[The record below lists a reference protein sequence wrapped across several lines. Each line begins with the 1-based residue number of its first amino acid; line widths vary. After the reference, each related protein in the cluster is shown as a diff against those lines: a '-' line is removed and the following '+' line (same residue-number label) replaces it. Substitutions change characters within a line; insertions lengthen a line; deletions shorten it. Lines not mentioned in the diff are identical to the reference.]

1 MSGSGNEATS
11 IAAFLIAALVAFVRP
26 KRLGR
31 VSSSDDSFNLTRPS
45 DTAETIL
52 MPDVAFV
59 RAGSESPVATLQATD
74 MLDGLDILPGFTY
87 PGAATF
93 RRIAPLAQQRRP
105 CLAQPLRDGGWLL
118 AIQRQCLHLRQCLRP
133 APHMLLIARVAPKQL
148 LENMQFK
155 LAARGAILP
164 VRIVFAFQRIVVGVA
179 GGVAHSRRQRPE
191 AALRDL
197 FKPRCFQ
204 RLASKAQHAG

>member
-1 MSGSGNEATS
+1 MNATEFARLPESDVRYELVEGRLVRMSGSGNEATS

-93 RRIAPLAQQRRP
+93 RRI
-105 CLAQPLRDGGWLL
+105 
-118 AIQRQCLHLRQCLRP
+118 
-133 APHMLLIARVAPKQL
+133 
-148 LENMQFK
+148 
-155 LAARGAILP
+155 
-164 VRIVFAFQRIVVGVA
+164 
-179 GGVAHSRRQRPE
+179 
-191 AALRDL
+191 
-197 FKPRCFQ
+197 
-204 RLASKAQHAG
+204 